1 MAEPSAT
8 VTELDDGRAIEAKV
22 GDTIELVLPE
32 NATTGYRWA
41 FDGLDEHVVRAS
53 EGELL
58 GTPAKVGSGG
68 DVRWRLTA
76 LAPATTTVRLKLWRR
91 WEGDRSIQKRFAI
104 RLTIKPRPT

>member
-8 VTELDDGRAIEAKV
+8 LTELDDGRTIEATV
-22 GDTIELVLPE
+22 GDTIELRLPE

-41 FDGLDEHVVRAS
+41 FDGLDGHVVRAG
-53 EGELL
+53 EGELI
-58 GTPAKVGSGG
+58 GKPAKVGSGG

-76 LAPATTTVRLKLWRR
+76 LTAATTEVKLKLWRR

-104 RLTIKPRPT
+104 RLTIKA